1 MNYLELQKK
10 VIQKSTNDN
19 KFREEF
25 LTDPKKTVEKTFG
38 FKLPD
43 GMKVKAEEENSDTIT
58 FIIPKNSGELSEG
71 ELENVAGG
79 CGFHWCPYDFDV
91 F

>member
-10 VIQKSTNDN
+10 VIQKSTTDKN
-19 KFREEF
+19 FREEF
-25 LTDPKKTVEKTFG
+25 LKDPKKTIEKTFG
-38 FKLPD
+38 FKLTD
-43 GMKVKAEEENSDTIT
+43 GVKVNVKEENADSIT
-58 FIIPKNSGELSEG
+58 FIIPKTSGELTEG